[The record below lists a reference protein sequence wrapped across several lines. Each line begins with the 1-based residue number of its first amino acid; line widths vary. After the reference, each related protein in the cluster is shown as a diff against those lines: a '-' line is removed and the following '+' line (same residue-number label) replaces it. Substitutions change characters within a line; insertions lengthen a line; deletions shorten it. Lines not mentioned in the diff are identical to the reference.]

1 MRWRSNNSQK
11 GNGFVGSVLIP
22 PDFFLSFSV
31 KLWQI
36 SSWSSSHKGAVNSP
50 AVEAD
55 GSAQHSCN
63 SSPDFQDCAERHSK
77 PSGDGTYG
85 CVILEALGYQCNLN
99 VLQATFHA
107 DKDTDKK
114 KNRALSRI
122 SAVTFTWIRADEI
135 YSQWFMFTKLLVYL
149 KFK

>member
-1 MRWRSNNSQK
+1 MVLQVVSQ
-11 GNGFVGSVLIP
+11 SLLL
-22 PDFFLSFSV
+22 FFLPSSGRSPPGPPQTKEQLTV
-31 KLWQI
+31 LLLKLMVLY
-36 SSWSSSHKGAVNSP
+36 STRVTAHVLVSP
-50 AVEAD
+50 QD
-55 GSAQHSCN
+55 CR
-63 SSPDFQDCAERHSK
+63 DCAERHSK

-85 CVILEALGYQCNLN
+85 CVILEALNLN

-135 YSQWFMFTKLLVYL
+135 MVYVY
-149 KFK
+149 